1 MFMQWM
7 MQMMQS
13 QMPQMMMQWMQ
24 QMMSQQGSQVS
35 QQGGQVTVQGSQ
47 VSPPTTDVVKAS
59 DTEREPADDGEQ
71 LLTVKQVADIL
82 KVKEV
87 TLWRMHKDGRLPR
100 HKIGG
105 TVVRYKKSEVE
116 AYINS
121 KGRDHV

>member
-1 MFMQWM
+1 MMPQQDMMTMFMQWM

-24 QMMSQQGSQVS
+24 QQN
-35 QQGGQVTVQGSQ
+35 VQ
-47 VSPPTTDVVKAS
+47 PTAGVRQSSCNEKAAK
-59 DTEREPADDGEQ
+59 DKKPENDGNE
-71 LLTVKQVADIL
+71 LLTEKQVAAIL
-82 KVKEV
+82 KVNAV
-87 TLWRMHKDGRLPR
+87 TLWRMNKDGRLPR

-105 TVVRYKKSEVE
+105 TVVRYKKSEVD